1 MIRLYQHPDCPYSQ
15 KVRVVMA
22 EKDLEYELVLVDLHA
37 NEQKTTEFLKLNPY
51 GRVPVLVDDDVV
63 VYDSTIINE
72 YLDDEYAEPPL
83 RPEDSGA
90 RARVRQLEDFC
101 DTSFIPPTMVILSEL
116 HKPED
121 QRDGDMLKRYQTEVA
136 RVVARL
142 DPFLE
147 GNDFLVGEFSL
158 ADVAFA
164 PRLMIL
170 HQLGVELDPRLHNVP
185 GWIARLRDRTSVKS
199 LDL

>member
-1 MIRLYQHPDCPYSQ
+1 MSRLYQHPDCPYSQ

-116 HKPED
+116 HKSED
-121 QRDGDMLKRYQTEVA
+121 QRDGDMLQRYQTEVA

-147 GNDFLVGEFSL
+147 GNDFLVGDFSL